1 MAEAR
6 THTNLS
12 QAEKFPL
19 VVKRRGVGELH
30 TGAGGRGAAHRST
43 TSVGLTAHD
52 ANKAVFQIVP
62 FLLQQS

>member
-12 QAEKFPL
+12 QAKKFPL
-19 VVKRRGVGELH
+19 VVKRVGVGELH
-30 TGAGGRGAAHRST
+30 TGAP